1 MEGPTSHSM
10 TACADP
16 CSFGTA
22 HGEGMT
28 LHFGGKMSL
37 LTGTWLSVP
46 VRGVTPLAA
55 LYHWYLLPFN
65 SCDEKSESGKT
76 YG

>member
-46 VRGVTPLAA
+46 VRGVHSPCCSLSLVFVTI
-55 LYHWYLLPFN
+55 
-65 SCDEKSESGKT
+65 
-76 YG
+76 